1 MLSFWILSIVITK
14 GDVNMDNVVKVKAES
29 TEPSRALWL
38 IKWLLLFPHF
48 IVLFFLFIGF
58 GVSLI
63 ISFFAILFTG
73 KYPKALFNY
82 NVGVMRWG
90 FRVGFYSYVGLGTD
104 KYPPFTLKSVDDY
117 PADIEVAYPEKLS
130 HLLILVKMILLVP
143 HFIAVSILSSLMEA
157 LVSFI
162 AIILLFTGKYN
173 QNMFTLLKGIYNWYF
188 RVMAYCLMMTDEYPP
203 FSFD

>member
-14 GDVNMDNVVKVKAES
+14 GDVNMDNVVKVIAES

-38 IKWLLLFPHF
+38 IKWILLFPHF

-90 FRVGFYSYVGLGTD
+90 FRVGFYSYIGLGTD